1 LSKSY
6 QVQEFAELAG
16 VTVKA
21 LHHYDRLG
29 LLRARR
35 TDAGYR
41 LYSDS
46 DLERLE
52 QIVALKF
59 LGLPLKQIKV
69 VLERA
74 PLELPDALRLQR
86 EALEQKQQM
95 LARAVRAIREAE
107 MAITPGKAADP
118 VVLKKLIEVIG
129 MQDDIEAMK
138 QYYSEEAWT
147 KRRGSYEQ
155 GPSQEWK
162 DLYRDVEAALGED
175 PAGEKA
181 QALAKRWMGLVD
193 RDSGGD
199 PEVQAGAVKAWA
211 DRQKWPESLRQ
222 RTAEYNLEAIAPF
235 IGKAIG
241 AHRKKYFDDQ
251 AWAKLSARTSEERVQ
266 LSAAWQALWLEVGAA
281 LGGDPA
287 SEHAQALADRWMELS
302 ARSGGSDPDVRAG
315 GIKAWLDRGKWPEMM
330 QPYAAAFNLEQVA
343 EFIGRANSHRL
354 KKRL

>member
-1 LSKSY
+1 MTRVYFSKLTQTACIRHQTDTPTIYLPTSAPVSASSIGRPLEARILHSLPAAGGVDAGQANIVLDSDLRSGLRMLRRGRIEQVLSSAGFA
-6 QVQEFAELAG
+6 ELAELAG

-86 EALEQKQQM
+86 EALEQKQQL
-95 LARAVRAIREAE
+95 LARAIRAIREAE

-129 MQDDIEAMK
+129 MQDDIEVMK
-138 QYYSEEAWT
+138 QYYSEKAWT

-155 GPSQEWK
+155 GPSEEWK

-181 QALAKRWMGLVD
+181 QALAERWMGLVD

-211 DRQKWPESLRQ
+211 ESPE
-222 RTAEYNLEAIAPF
+222 
-235 IGKAIG
+235 
-241 AHRKKYFDDQ
+241 
-251 AWAKLSARTSEERVQ
+251 
-266 LSAAWQALWLEVGAA
+266 
-281 LGGDPA
+281 
-287 SEHAQALADRWMELS
+287 
-302 ARSGGSDPDVRAG
+302 
-315 GIKAWLDRGKWPEMM
+315 
-330 QPYAAAFNLEQVA
+330 VA
-343 EFIGRANSHRL
+343 
-354 KKRL
+354 